1 MLYEKSFINIYDYFR
16 LYLTTQKFNPH
27 FLPATCNIVT
37 IINFTLTFHGLQNQL
52 LSAVVN
58 KKKPELEKQ
67 YCKLME
73 SISIDLVALHEYEQR
88 SLQLL
93 QKTSGK

>member
-1 MLYEKSFINIYDYFR
+1 M
-16 LYLTTQKFNPH
+16 
-27 FLPATCNIVT
+27 
-37 IINFTLTFHGLQNQL
+37 INFILTFHGLQNQL

-73 SISIDLVALHEYEQR
+73 SISIDLVALREYEQR

-93 QKTSGK
+93 QKTTGK